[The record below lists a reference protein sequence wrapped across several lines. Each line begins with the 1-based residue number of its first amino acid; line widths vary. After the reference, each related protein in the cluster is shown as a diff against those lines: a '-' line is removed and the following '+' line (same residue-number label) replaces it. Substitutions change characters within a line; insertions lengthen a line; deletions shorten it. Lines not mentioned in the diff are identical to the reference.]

1 MVFLFLCL
9 SWFSSEK
16 FLYINNEKA
25 ILNYRQR
32 RLRLYNSGTKFVPFV
47 KFLQK
52 NLFSFTEDFVVL
64 YAEHQ
69 WIGLLS
75 RWSFPYNLSVE
86 KQDLKRF
93 GLVWF
98 SLVWFK
104 LQASSWSCL
113 ALFTNQKRASRSF
126 RIRSVLEL
134 NWSLKERNNILL
146 FALHWKNLILWFFC
160 YEIKCNTNALF
171 TPNRND
177 SHRLQAIY
185 FTNIFQRINKIKF
198 CCCYT
203 TKTNLPANK
212 NDLILVRFNR
222 EKFMLTDKYP
232 MGTLL
237 STSRNGLGLG
247 VR

>member
-1 MVFLFLCL
+1 MVKIFSKNKLLEFYWKFHFVVIFKKKLKETKWLPLVFLFLCL

-52 NLFSFTEDFVVL
+52 NLFSFTKDFVVL

-104 LQASSWSCL
+104 LEAWS
-113 ALFTNQKRASRSF
+113 FK
-126 RIRSVLEL
+126 
-134 NWSLKERNNILL
+134 LKLL
-146 FALHWKNLILWFFC
+146 GIVYQPKKSIEEF
-160 YEIKCNTNALF
+160 
-171 TPNRND
+171 
-177 SHRLQAIY
+177 
-185 FTNIFQRINKIKF
+185 
-198 CCCYT
+198 
-203 TKTNLPANK
+203 
-212 NDLILVRFNR
+212 
-222 EKFMLTDKYP
+222 
-232 MGTLL
+232 
-237 STSRNGLGLG
+237 
-247 VR
+247 